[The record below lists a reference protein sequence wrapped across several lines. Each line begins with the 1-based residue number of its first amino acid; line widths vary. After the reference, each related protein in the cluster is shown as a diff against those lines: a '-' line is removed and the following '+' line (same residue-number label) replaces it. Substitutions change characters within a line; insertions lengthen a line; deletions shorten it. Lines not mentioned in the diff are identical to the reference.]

1 MAPDG
6 GGRSVPAMPPAT
18 IPATAIPGT
27 AAGRMETPVRA
38 LMRPGVVAISHDAS
52 LLQAQRAMLLHG
64 TDAVLLLGPRSG
76 RPVGWVTSRGVLD
89 RLGEDPA
96 LVPAGAAVTEVP
108 VTVQPAATAAEA
120 ALALSQPGVGRLL
133 VGHRAD
139 APPEGVVTPLDLIAV
154 AAAS

>member
-1 MAPDG
+1 
-6 GGRSVPAMPPAT
+6 MPTAT
-18 IPATAIPGT
+18 IPGT
-27 AAGRMETPVRA
+27 ALPDASAGRMQTPVRA

-96 LVPAGAAVTEVP
+96 LMPAGAAVTEVP
-108 VTVQPAATAAEA
+108 VTVEPSATAAEA
-120 ALALSQPGVGRLL
+120 AIALSRPGVGRLL
-133 VGHRAD
+133 VGHRPD